1 MMSYVK
7 WGGIVLGA
15 ALAAGVW
22 SLMPT
27 AASAGNG
34 KPHKAHGKVVS
45 VAMAA
50 DGTRSITIQMHKH
63 VKNAPVPGV
72 PSVVETKTFRIG
84 PTTVF
89 EIVTE
94 AGAKPVTLAAIHNG
108 EHVVIEGTDGRAQS
122 VAIVVHKHKHKVV
135 VGPAG

>member
-7 WGGIVLGA
+7 WGGIALGA
-15 ALAAGVW
+15 ALTAGVW
-22 SLMPT
+22 SLVPT

-45 VAMAA
+45 VTMAA

-63 VKNAPVPGV
+63 IKNAAVPGV
-72 PSVVETKTFRIG
+72 PPVVETKTFQIR

-89 EIVTE
+89 EVVTE
-94 AGAKPVTLAAIHNG
+94 VG
-108 EHVVIEGTDGRAQS
+108 QS
-122 VAIVVHKHKHKVV
+122 QSPSPRSTTECVW
-135 VGPAG
+135 